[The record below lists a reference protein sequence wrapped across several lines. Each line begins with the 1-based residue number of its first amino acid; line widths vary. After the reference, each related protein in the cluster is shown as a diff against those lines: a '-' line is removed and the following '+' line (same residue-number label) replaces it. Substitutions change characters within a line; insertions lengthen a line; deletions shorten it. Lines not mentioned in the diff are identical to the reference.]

1 MKYTIS
7 LLSALL
13 VCFIVTGQEN
23 ANSSVFKMKGVLSF
37 PVAGFNKV
45 DKCGDHD
52 ADAVGCRFIKA
63 VSFYSDSSLPVKAIL
78 AGKVSTVFDIE
89 GIYAIVI
96 KSDNYTSYYYSLKKP
111 ALKKGD
117 DVVAGQHLAYTA
129 WDETK
134 YLLQF
139 GIYNGKNEEDAAAW
153 FKWQ

>member
-1 MKYTIS
+1 MKYTICIC
-7 LLSALL
+7 LFMFMFCA
-13 VCFIVTGQEN
+13 
-23 ANSSVFKMKGVLSF
+23 ANSQDNASSPVFKMKGVLTF

-52 ADAVGCRFIKA
+52 AEAVGCRFIRA

-78 AGKVSTVFDIE
+78 AGKVSAIFDID
-89 GIYAIVI
+89 GVYAVVI
-96 KSDNYTSYYYSLKKP
+96 KSGEYTSYYYSLKKP

-117 DVVAGQHLAYTA
+117 DIVAGQHLAYTA
-129 WDETK
+129 WDESK

-139 GIYNGKNEEDAAAW
+139 GIYNGLNEEDAAAW

>member
-1 MKYTIS
+1 MKFTFSIIF
-7 LLSALL
+7 L
-13 VCFIVTGQEN
+13 VLICTR
-23 ANSSVFKMKGVLSF
+23 ANSQDNAASPVFKMKGVLSF

-78 AGKVSTVFDIE
+78 AGKVSTVFEIE

-129 WDETK
+129 WDESK

-139 GIYNGKNEEDAAAW
+139 GIYNGLNEEDAAAW